1 MREATTCNLSSFDAY
16 GSLFQVRHLLGK
28 DGAQKPMLLVNL
40 LSYLQGAFRQGGSY
54 TDLLLATYTKHPC
67 TPEKPWNLILYAD
80 EVVPGNTLAVR
91 NERKCWMIYASF
103 QEHGQVVL
111 QKEAAWLVLLCQRSS
126 FVAQLEASISQVVAH
141 VLLHIFCNPVCNP
154 QVGGVVLKSPG
165 GSHLRVHFKLGMLLQ
180 DGGAHKLVLG
190 IKGDAGSKFCVLC
203 KNDFCIAG
211 TRNAEESEEEVVS
224 AVTEHQQLDLATDA
238 DVLSSVERLESRR
251 AVCSPADFKLWEQ
264 ASGINYQPEGLL
276 FNCRLRE
283 AGVLRPVSQ
292 YCHDWMHGVCS
303 SGTMSVCIFRLFTSL
318 TLAGCSVWVE
328 LERYLA
334 FWTMP
339 GAASMTHLAE
349 LFTTKRVES
358 YKKAHKFK
366 AQASETLALYPLIA
380 HFVQGVPMKYGLC
393 LPQCIAFLAMCDL
406 VDLLQAVPLQIVTPE
421 MLLHAVEAALTAFAN
436 AGWAQYMTKK
446 FHWLLHLPDHLN
458 KFGMLPACWAMERKH
473 KLVNRYANPTVNT
486 LRFEQSI
493 LEEVLSHDLS
503 TLCRPDVFDFSM
515 GLINPHLA
523 PEKLRSW
530 VSRMG
535 LHFLPE
541 ECQTG
546 HTLRICPAGK
556 CSRGDVVLLKSEDVA
571 HKWEAAE
578 VWCHL
583 QIKHMS
589 LSLVSIWKLL
599 AYDRVRSCA
608 SWEARCN
615 PILVES
621 ADILS
626 CVTFT
631 RTEGAATTLIPYQF
645 RH

>member
-1 MREATTCNLSSFDAY
+1 
-16 GSLFQVRHLLGK
+16 
-28 DGAQKPMLLVNL
+28 
-40 LSYLQGAFRQGGSY
+40 
-54 TDLLLATYTKHPC
+54 
-67 TPEKPWNLILYAD
+67 
-80 EVVPGNTLAVR
+80 
-91 NERKCWMIYASF
+91 MIYASF
-103 QEHGQVVL
+103 QEHGQLVL

-358 YKKAHKFK
+358 YKKA
-366 AQASETLALYPLIA
+366 QVQSASI
-380 HFVQGVPMKYGLC
+380 
-393 LPQCIAFLAMCDL
+393 
-406 VDLLQAVPLQIVTPE
+406 
-421 MLLHAVEAALTAFAN
+421 
-436 AGWAQYMTKK
+436 
-446 FHWLLHLPDHLN
+446 
-458 KFGMLPACWAMERKH
+458 
-473 KLVNRYANPTVNT
+473 
-486 LRFEQSI
+486 
-493 LEEVLSHDLS
+493 
-503 TLCRPDVFDFSM
+503 
-515 GLINPHLA
+515 
-523 PEKLRSW
+523 
-530 VSRMG
+530 
-535 LHFLPE
+535 
-541 ECQTG
+541 
-546 HTLRICPAGK
+546 
-556 CSRGDVVLLKSEDVA
+556 
-571 HKWEAAE
+571 
-578 VWCHL
+578 
-583 QIKHMS
+583 
-589 LSLVSIWKLL
+589 
-599 AYDRVRSCA
+599 
-608 SWEARCN
+608 
-615 PILVES
+615 
-621 ADILS
+621 
-626 CVTFT
+626 
-631 RTEGAATTLIPYQF
+631 
-645 RH
+645 